1 MAITGKKL
9 TNLTEATSLADNDL
23 MLLESSSVSKKI
35 KWSTVYNAIKSK
47 LVSWLNSLTF
57 SVTTTSKTLPGA
69 INELDKDV
77 GAINSSL
84 TDTKITRLSVRS
96 AGSLIVDPN
105 YTGWISLYKIKSED
119 ASHLHVAVVTTG
131 DWAAGNISYQSPVI
145 KDGQIQVQVRPEA
158 AGNTRVN
165 YIVFYLDSNDA

>member
-1 MAITGKKL
+1 M
-9 TNLTEATSLADNDL
+9 
-23 MLLESSSVSKKI
+23 
-35 KWSTVYNAIKSK
+35 
-47 LVSWLNSLTF
+47 
-57 SVTTTSKTLPGA
+57 
-69 INELDKDV
+69 
-77 GAINSSL
+77 
-84 TDTKITRLSVRS
+84 
-96 AGSLIVDPN
+96 
-105 YTGWISLYKIKSED
+105 YKIKSED